1 MESTKNNGR
10 TTVIFVIILLLY
22 RFFEG
27 RILSMAEQATGGFQQ
42 LFKDFLHENRPIII
56 DNWLNTANLSDQDPF
71 YAEILS
77 NAWQTIELVIS
88 HMEKS
93 NERKIVEL
101 THKIAKER
109 TAADVDINVFV
120 SNIQAGRKA
129 IDETIYGSDLASD
142 MKLQGMRVVADVF
155 DLYTYHAVKEY
166 SRQKDHVIQNKNR
179 FIQEMHHDRLTL
191 LGQLA
196 ASFAHEIRNP
206 LTSIKG
212 FIGMLKESE
221 SKAGQTDLYFDIIDQ
236 EMKALEENVS
246 RFLLLS
252 RQKGLDDVMENVN
265 LSILLA
271 EMASFMYPL
280 FADENIAV
288 TTDIEDNCIVVGV
301 KDQLEQ
307 VVLNILNNAVEALT
321 KKENDRCITVAL
333 CSSPDGNAVLSLSN
347 NGMPIPGHLLDS
359 IFEPFI
365 TTKEL
370 QAGLGLSVSKQVVEK
385 HNGLV
390 EVTSSQGVTT
400 FIITLPRAD

>member
-1 MESTKNNGR
+1 
-10 TTVIFVIILLLY
+10 
-22 RFFEG
+22 
-27 RILSMAEQATGGFQQ
+27 MAEQVTDDFQK
-42 LFKDFLHENRPIII
+42 LFKDFLHDNRPVII
-56 DNWLNTANLSDQDPF
+56 DNWLTTANLSEQDPF
-71 YAEILS
+71 YGEILS

-88 HMEKS
+88 FMDKS
-93 NERKIVEL
+93 NEAKIVEL

-109 TAADVDINVFV
+109 TAADVDISVFV

-129 IDETIYGSDLASD
+129 IDETIYESDLTETL
-142 MKLQGMRVVADVF
+142 KLKGMRIVAEVF

-166 SRQKDHVIQNKNR
+166 SRQKDYVIQNKNR

-212 FIGMLKESE
+212 FIGMLKETGSE
-221 SKAGQTDLYFDIIDQ
+221 TGQTGLYFDVIDQ
-236 EMKALEENVS
+236 EMKVLEENVS

-252 RQKGLDDVMENVN
+252 RQKGLDDVMEKIDF
-265 LSILLA
+265 SILVT

-280 FADENIAV
+280 FADENISV
-288 TTDIEDNCIVVGV
+288 TTDIEDNCIVCGA

-321 KKENDRCITVAL
+321 KKENERCITVKL
-333 CSSPDGNAVLSLSN
+333 HPSTDGSIVLSLSN

-370 QAGLGLSVSKQVVEK
+370 KAGLGLSVSKQVVEK

-390 EVTSSQGVTT
+390 KVTSCQGVTT
-400 FIITLPRAD
+400 FMITLPQAD